1 MGDAP
6 AMIQLQDLAK
16 RYPDGTSAVH
26 DLSLEVPLGEVTMLV
41 GPSGCGKTTTLK
53 MINRL
58 IEPTSG
64 RIILDGTDVTH
75 ADPVK
80 LRRNIGYVIQNVGL
94 FPHRTIAQNIATVP
108 GLVGWNKKRTAAR
121 VIELLELVGLDPKT
135 FAKRYPS
142 QLSGGQR
149 QRIGVARA
157 LAVDPKV
164 LLMDEPFSAI
174 DPIARDRLQGE
185 FLRLQAEV
193 RKTIVFV
200 THDVEEAV
208 RVGDHIAVLSQG
220 GHLEQF
226 ADPATLLGSPANA
239 FVADFVG
246 SDRGLKRLAV
256 TPIDAE
262 DLEVPPTVRLDD
274 SLADAAASMARVGAR
289 WAVVVDDE
297 NNLRG
302 WISTDHVRGPGTVA
316 DRARRMEAWVPANAS
331 LKAAFS
337 VMLQQSAG
345 WVAVLDDGRLLG
357 VLTPESLHAALR
369 HSIEDVIP
377 ETAGAV

>member
-16 RYPDGTSAVH
+16 RYPDGTTAVH
-26 DLSLEVPLGEVTMLV
+26 DLSLEMPLGEVTMLV

-121 VIELLELVGLDPKT
+121 VNELLELVGLDPKT

-157 LAVDPKV
+157 LAVDPKI

-256 TPIDAE
+256 TPIAPLTLSCAHRQVGRFPSPMLRPPWSGSGAVGGGRDGE
-262 DLEVPPTVRLDD
+262 D
-274 SLADAAASMARVGAR
+274 
-289 WAVVVDDE
+289 
-297 NNLRG
+297 NLRA
-302 WISTDHVRGPGTVA
+302 DLCRPRARPRHRG
-316 DRARRMEAWVPANAS
+316 DRARRMEAW
-331 LKAAFS
+331 
-337 VMLQQSAG
+337 AG
-345 WVAVLDDGRLLG
+345 RR
-357 VLTPESLHAALR
+357 P
-369 HSIEDVIP
+369 
-377 ETAGAV
+377 